1 MLTKETIRLVCK
13 IVSPLVEV
21 GAIRVDELEEIKT
34 RLLKNDLSDKTI
46 PEYITRHELAEML
59 KITTR
64 TLDKQIVKAGRLR
77 FFKPTGKRS
86 IRFLK
91 SDVEK
96 FLMEN

>member
-21 GAIRVDELEEIKT
+21 GVIRVDELEEIKT
-34 RLLKNDLSDKTI
+34 RLLKNDLPEKTI
-46 PEYITRHELAEML
+46 PEYVTRQEVAGMLRITV
-59 KITTR
+59 R
-64 TLDKQIVKAGRLR
+64 TLDSQIVKPGCLR

-86 IRFLK
+86 VRFLK